1 MRRILLDTD
10 TCIEV
15 IRGRPTP
22 LEDYAGA
29 SFGISAITRFE
40 LHSGLAKQRN
50 RKLSNR
56 TRSFLEAITCFP
68 FDSAASEAATKVRLE
83 LEAKGT
89 KTGASDTLIAGHCVA
104 LEYELL
110 TGNFREFSR
119 IKNLK
124 IIALRWLRDLV
135 VTARS
140 SGIVLADREAA
151 CRSNHY

>member
-15 IRGRPTP
+15 IRGQPTP
-22 LEDYAGA
+22 LEDYAEA

-40 LHSGLAKQRN
+40 LHSGLAKQRK

-68 FDSAASEAATKVRLE
+68 FDSAASEAAAKVRLE

-89 KTGASDTLIAGHCVA
+89 KPGLMIH
-104 LEYELL
+104 L
-110 TGNFREFSR
+110 
-119 IKNLK
+119 
-124 IIALRWLRDLV
+124 
-135 VTARS
+135 
-140 SGIVLADREAA
+140 
-151 CRSNHY
+151 